1 MRKLVRFSLFFCFV
15 VIVLGAYTRLT
26 DAGLGCPD
34 WPGCYGFLSVPQ
46 SEARQVVAMDAFPDA
61 PLDTRKAWNEM
72 IHRYA
77 AGILGLLVLAIAIV
91 AIRRR
96 RQIIHKP
103 FKLPIALLVLI
114 IWQAALG
121 MWTVT
126 MMLQPVIVM
135 LHLLGGFTTFSLLYL
150 LHLRETN
157 LRVPGG
163 DPGLRELRPLALL
176 ALIIV
181 VAQIAL
187 GGWVAANYAAL
198 TCTQLPICEGPWI
211 QRLDFS
217 GAFSLPHAASYEFGV
232 HTYSERMTMHVMHR
246 FGAII
251 TTLVL
256 GFLLF
261 KLWRQARTRQFQQT
275 GLIIAMLLIVQL
287 ALGVSNVVFSLPLLV
302 AVSHNAVGALLLL
315 SLVNLN
321 YNLSRKA

>member
-1 MRKLVRFSLFFCFV
+1 MRKLVRFSLIFCFV

-46 SEARQVVAMDAFPDA
+46 SAERQQIAMDAFPEA
-61 PLDTRKAWNEM
+61 PLDTSKAWNEM

-77 AGILGLLVLAIAIV
+77 AGILGLLVLAIAV
-91 AIRRR
+91 LAIRRHR
-96 RQIIHKP
+96 KDSHKP
-103 FKLPIALLVLI
+103 FKLPIGLLVLI

-157 LRVPGG
+157 PRVPGG
-163 DPGLRELRPLALL
+163 DPGLRELRPLALF
-176 ALIIV
+176 ALIVV

-198 TCTQLPICEGPWI
+198 ACTNLPICEGPWM

-217 GAFSLPHAASYEFGV
+217 GALSLPHASTYEFGV
-232 HTYSERMTMHVMHR
+232 HTYSERMTMHIMHR

-256 GFLLF
+256 GFLLL
-261 KLWRQARTRQFQQT
+261 KLWKQARTSHFRQT
-275 GLIIAMLLIVQL
+275 ASIIAMLLVVQL

-315 SLVNLN
+315 ALVNLN
-321 YNLSRKA
+321 YSLARKT